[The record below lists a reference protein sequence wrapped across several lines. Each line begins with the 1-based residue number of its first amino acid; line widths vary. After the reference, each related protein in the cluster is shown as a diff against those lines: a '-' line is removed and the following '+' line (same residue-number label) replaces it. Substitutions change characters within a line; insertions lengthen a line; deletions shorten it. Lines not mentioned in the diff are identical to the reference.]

1 MSFVKISNVS
11 VGDKKKVLF
20 EFSHLHGIWVIFQV
34 LGMMLQEVLT
44 RGIAHG
50 PPQKCHL
57 GSFRALCSVHP
68 HVLHLSLG
76 RNGSTNI
83 LE

>member
-11 VGDKKKVLF
+11 VGDKTVLF
-20 EFSHLHGIWVIFQV
+20 EFSHLHGVWVIFQV

-50 PPQKCHL
+50 PPQKSHL
-57 GSFRALCSVHP
+57 GSLEAHCSV

-76 RNGSTNI
+76 SNGSTNI
-83 LE
+83 PIFLE